1 MTLKPLTLVIPVS
14 CTGSH
19 LDKYSQ
25 SNRFRLQEFTD
36 VGKSLGSDVNPN
48 LYSGYFGIINSAIAK
63 STWTKYSSALNT
75 FACFEADSRKIFSWP
90 LPISVCRAFIVW
102 GSSVRKLSHATIKSY
117 LSAIK
122 FVHTLRGFNCEY
134 ISKDATI
141 SLLLTGVSKIGL
153 SQPSNNTRRVVTIP
167 LLITIGSRIARS
179 PWDPLTKQVIW
190 CAATTSFFG
199 SLRLGEILAPSETDH
214 SSVSDLTW
222 NDVKASSPSSILI
235 RIKQP
240 KSGEKQ
246 EYVDLFPFPTHD
258 LCPVAALKNLK
269 KKQINAGIYDK
280 NSPVFRFGS
289 GKNLTM
295 SHFNYVLSELLSD
308 MCQPGISKIT
318 CHSFRAGIPS
328 TISLFPELATSDL
341 IKGWGRWASDCYS
354 RYTRLKLP
362 QKHNIFQQ
370 ISGALRSL
378 LPSRSL

>member
-1 MTLKPLTLVIPVS
+1 
-14 CTGSH
+14 
-19 LDKYSQ
+19 
-25 SNRFRLQEFTD
+25 
-36 VGKSLGSDVNPN
+36 
-48 LYSGYFGIINSAIAK
+48 
-63 STWTKYSSALNT
+63 
-75 FACFEADSRKIFSWP
+75 
-90 LPISVCRAFIVW
+90 
-102 GSSVRKLSHATIKSY
+102 
-117 LSAIK
+117 
-122 FVHTLRGFNCEY
+122 VHTLRGFNCEY

-153 SQPSNNTRRVVTIP
+153 SQPSSNTRRVVTIP

-240 KSGEKQ
+240 KSGEKE